1 MVVVSFSLTEARCA
15 TRANPGIEMYRWQ
28 DKIYMLPDAQRKTVF
43 VASNVRM
50 ATVIMFPEVILGAK
64 KAFSLSHGGVEMKP
78 RQAMRLPDAVGGD
91 TNRSQP
97 SLHST
102 DRLFAGKASQYD
114 VPLVSSGVALYLGA
128 KA

>member
-1 MVVVSFSLTEARCA
+1 MVVFSFSLSTAGCA
-15 TRANPGIEMYRWQ
+15 TRADPGIEMYRWQ

-64 KAFSLSHGGVEMKP
+64 KAFSLSHAGVKMKP
-78 RQAMRLPDAVGGD
+78 RQAMRLPDPVGRD

-97 SLHST
+97 SFDSI
-102 DRLFAGKASQYD
+102 DRLFTESQS
-114 VPLVSSGVALYLGA
+114 V
-128 KA
+128 